1 MRFQWLRSWV
11 LSSLLGAVVIENVF
25 ALPGLGT
32 LLLSSVVARDFPV
45 VQTLVLLLTAV
56 VLIMNFLVDLLQ
68 RGIDPRLRLASVS
81 GGGTA

>member
-1 MRFQWLRSWV
+1 
-11 LSSLLGAVVIENVF
+11 VIENVF